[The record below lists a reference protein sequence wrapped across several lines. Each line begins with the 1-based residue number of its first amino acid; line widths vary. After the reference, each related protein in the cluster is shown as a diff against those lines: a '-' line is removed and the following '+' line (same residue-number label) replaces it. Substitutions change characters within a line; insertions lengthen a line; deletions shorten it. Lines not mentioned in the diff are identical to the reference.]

1 MLDFNIKIYSTDV
14 VALPFISFYFGIIL
28 VTCFFFILIF
38 TKCFFLR
45 FFNLDLEKKLK
56 KKNGA

>member
-38 TKCFFLR
+38 TKCFFLD
-45 FFNLDLEKKLK
+45 FLS
-56 KKNGA
+56 